1 MSTKAKEYKAKQ
13 LKVKSKYSTRVYNR
27 CAITGRKR
35 GYIRLFGL
43 SRIAFRELANQGLLP
58 GVKKASW

>member
-1 MSTKAKEYKAKQ
+1 MSTKAKEFKAKQ

-27 CAITGRKR
+27 CAVTGRKR

-43 SRIAFRELANQGLLP
+43 SRIAFREMANKGLLP